1 MSFIPETKKQIKKS
15 PIYNRLHLTNNEE
28 FTIPETASL
37 FCSGGGIF
45 RNGLAIGNNNS
56 IIPGSIR
63 YNDNKIQYL
72 KNEGWI
78 NVTGF
83 FNNNSR
89 ENSIVKFG
97 NDGELTDTN
106 ILIENNDIIGT
117 ETIETE
123 YITPPDGKDLNI
135 NNLFINHNGTISN
148 NGKISLKNE
157 NNSKKVSFSV
167 GVPENSNSPGEEGDI
182 AFSENYIYICI
193 DTNKWKRVK
202 IESW

>member
-1 MSFIPETKKQIKKS
+1 MSFTPETKKQIKKS
-15 PIYNRLHLTNNEE
+15 PIYNRLQLTHNEE

-157 NNSKKVSFSV
+157 NNSKKVSFGV
-167 GVPENSNSPGEEGDI
+167 GIPENCNSPGEEGDI
-182 AFSENYIYICI
+182 AFSEDYIYICI
-193 DTNKWKRVK
+193 DTNKWKRSK
-202 IESW
+202 LEFW

>member
-1 MSFIPETKKQIKKS
+1 MSFTPETKKQIKKS
-15 PIYNRLHLTNNEE
+15 PIYSRLQLTNNEE

-83 FNNNSR
+83 FNNKSK

-106 ILIENNDIIGT
+106 ILIENNDIIGI

-135 NNLFINHNGTISN
+135 NNLFINQNGTISN

-157 NNSKKVSFSV
+157 NNSKKVSFNV
-167 GVPENSNSPGEEGDI
+167 GIPENSNSPGEEGDI
-182 AFSENYIYICI
+182 AFGEDYIYICI
-193 DTNKWKRVK
+193 DTNTWKRAK
-202 IESW
+202 IETW

>member
-1 MSFIPETKKQIKKS
+1 MLFTLDTKKQIKKS
-15 PIYNRLHLTNNEE
+15 PIYNRLQITNNEE

-45 RNGLAIGNNNS
+45 RNGLAIGNNKS

-83 FNNNSR
+83 FNNSK

-97 NDGELTDTN
+97 KDGELNDTN

-123 YITPPDGKDLNI
+123 YIISPNGKDLNI
-135 NNLFINHNGTISN
+135 NNLFINENGTISK

-157 NNSKKVSFSV
+157 NNSKKVSFSLDK
-167 GVPENSNSPGEEGDI
+167 PEHSNSSGEEGDI
-182 AFSENYIYICI
+182 AFDTQYIYICI
-193 DTNKWKRVK
+193 AKNTWKRTK
-202 IESW
+202 LECW